1 MPIDS
6 KTVKEKTN
14 ADEQLDI
21 QHTYKNKRAINLYR
35 FLSLLN
41 YHIPVLPIA
50 EMAAT
55 DHAKYKSSVSER

>member
-21 QHTYKNKRAINLYR
+21 QHTYKNKRAINL
-35 FLSLLN
+35 LN